1 MIKGFSGT
9 TLIDFPG
16 KIASIIFIGGCNFR
30 CPICHNPELVLPEL
44 LRELKDI
51 DEEYIIKEIE
61 RRKGFIDGVVITG
74 GEPLLY
80 DETIELAKRI
90 KENGLLV
97 KLDTNGSFPE
107 RLKKIIPFVD
117 YIAMDIKTSL
127 ERYNHAAGV
136 SVEIDK
142 IIESIEI
149 IKKFPEHEFRT
160 TIHPDFVTRED
171 IIKICEMIKGSKNY
185 TIQNAKGYK
194 NIDENIRKRLYSD
207 KEFEE
212 LKEFVRNIL
221 K

>member
-1 MIKGFSGT
+1 LIKGFSGT

-136 SVEIDK
+136 SVEK
-142 IIESIEI
+142 
-149 IKKFPEHEFRT
+149 
-160 TIHPDFVTRED
+160 V
-171 IIKICEMIKGSKNY
+171 
-185 TIQNAKGYK
+185 
-194 NIDENIRKRLYSD
+194 
-207 KEFEE
+207 
-212 LKEFVRNIL
+212 
-221 K
+221 

>member
-1 MIKGFSGT
+1 LIKGFSGT